1 MVVSVSA
8 PRERVFAFL
17 RDPMKVKRWQPDVV
31 TTTIV
36 SGDGL
41 QKGSRWRATV
51 KEPQRGTF
59 DLEVWV
65 ADVVANERIAYAME
79 EPQSHAEIEYRLISS
94 GNGTQVVCS
103 ADFKLKGIA
112 RFLSPLVKGFVA
124 RKFRSRLSLL
134 REQIEADEERRSAAQ
149 QAVHRTGERYD
160 Q

>member
-1 MVVSVSA
+1 MRLRNIVVNVDA

-17 RDPMKVKRWQPDVV
+17 RDPTKVKRWQPDVV
-31 TTTIV
+31 STNVV

-65 ADVVANERIAYAME
+65 MEVVENERIVYAME
-79 EPQSHAEIEYRLISS
+79 EPQSHAEIEYRLSSS
-94 GNGTQVVCS
+94 GEGTKLACS

-112 RFLSPLVKGFVA
+112 RLLSPLIGGFVA
-124 RKFRSRLSLL
+124 HKFQSRLILL
-134 REQIEADEERRSAAQ
+134 REQIEADETQLPA
-149 QAVHRTGERYD
+149 RTNRPASTS
-160 Q
+160 